1 MDWGNT
7 MLTRLEI
14 IRGLKKLHTIR
25 ARDPVP
31 EELRGW
37 SHNTPPVKPRAYL
50 GLGVGEIA
58 YRYCETKRD
67 LYLRR
72 VLGIKGDSGKA
83 PLVNG
88 AAIHKIFSEASRG
101 VRKLALLGKP
111 GPEIYEELSKEA
123 PRIASTTCP
132 EDLRIT
138 CEKIYR
144 YLALM
149 WSAEIA
155 KARIAYG
162 SQDAAGL
169 IPWITELR
177 VDGTLV
183 GLSDRLSVDAIAEA
197 SIVIEI
203 KTGQKKNFHKL
214 ALAGYA
220 LALESSLETPI
231 DYGVLIYIN
240 PVGEE
245 PEITLESHYISPDT
259 RKEFID
265 ARDEAIDM
273 ILSSKDPGI
282 ARNCPETCPF
292 LEICGVR
299 R

>member
-1 MDWGNT
+1 

-14 IRGLKKLHTIR
+14 VRGLKKLHHIR
-25 ARDPVP
+25 SKDPVP

-37 SHNTPPVKPRAYL
+37 SYHTPPVKPRAYL
-50 GLGVGEIA
+50 GLGVGEVA
-58 YRYCETKRD
+58 YRYCETRRD

-72 VLGIKGDSGKA
+72 VVGARGDSSKPA
-83 PLVNG
+83 LANG
-88 AAIHKIFSEASRG
+88 ASIHRIFSEASKA
-101 VRKLALLGKP
+101 VRALALLGRD
-111 GPEIYEELSKEA
+111 GPEIYEELSRKAGET
-123 PRIASTTCP
+123 ASKICP
-132 EDLRIT
+132 EDSRQQ
-138 CEKIYR
+138 CEKLYR

-149 WSAEIA
+149 WSAEVSKA
-155 KARIAYG
+155 KITYG

-169 IPWITELR
+169 IPWISELR

-183 GLSDRLSVDAIAEA
+183 GLSDRLSIDALAEP

-203 KTGQKKNFHKL
+203 KTGQRRNFHRL

-220 LALESSLETPI
+220 LAIESSLEIPV
-231 DYGVLIYIN
+231 DYGALIYIN
-240 PVGEE
+240 INGEIDISIE
-245 PEITLESHYISPDT
+245 THYISPDL

-265 ARDEAIDM
+265 ARDEAIDL
-273 ILSSKDPGI
+273 ILSGKDPGI

>member
-1 MDWGNT
+1 

-14 IRGLKKLHTIR
+14 IRGLRKLHTIR

-37 SHNTPPVKPRAYL
+37 SHNSPPIKPRAYL
-50 GLGVGEIA
+50 GLGVGEVA
-58 YRYCETKRD
+58 YRYCETRRD

-72 VLGIKGDSGKA
+72 VVGLRGDSGKA
-83 PLVNG
+83 PLANG
-88 AAIHKIFSEASRG
+88 AAIHRIFSEASRG
-101 VRKLALLGKP
+101 VRKLAMLGRT
-111 GPEIYEELSKEA
+111 GPEIYEELSREA
-123 PRIASTTCP
+123 PKIASTECP
-132 EDLRIT
+132 EDLRGS
-138 CEKIYR
+138 CEKLYR

-149 WSAEIA
+149 WSAETA

-162 SQDAAGL
+162 SQDAVGF

-177 VDGTLV
+177 IDGTLA
-183 GLSDRLSVDAIAEA
+183 GLSDRLSIDAMAEA

-203 KTGQKKNFHKL
+203 KTGQRRGFHKL

-220 LALESSLETPI
+220 LAIESSLEVPI

-240 PVGEE
+240 MSREE
-245 PEITLESHYISPDT
+245 PEISIEPHYISPDL

-273 ILSSKDPGI
+273 ILSSRDPGI
-282 ARNCPETCPF
+282 ARNCPDTCPF

>member
-1 MDWGNT
+1 

-14 IRGLKKLHTIR
+14 VRGLRKLHHIR
-25 ARDPVP
+25 SRDPVP

-37 SHNTPPVKPRAYL
+37 SYHTPPMKPRAYL

-58 YRYCETKRD
+58 YRYCETRRD

-72 VLGIKGDSGKA
+72 VVGARGDSSKP
-83 PLVNG
+83 PLASG
-88 AAIHKIFSEASRG
+88 ASIHRIFSEASRA
-101 VRKLALLGKP
+101 VRALALLGRD
-111 GPEIYEELSKEA
+111 GPEIYEELSKKAGE
-123 PRIASTTCP
+123 IAMRSCT
-132 EDLRIT
+132 EDSRGQ
-138 CEKIYR
+138 CEKLYR

-149 WSAEIA
+149 WSAEVS
-155 KARIAYG
+155 KARISFG

-169 IPWITELR
+169 IPWISELR

-183 GLSDRLSVDAIAEA
+183 GLSDRLSIDALAEP

-203 KTGQKKNFHKL
+203 KTGQRRSFHRL

-220 LALESSLETPI
+220 LAIESSLEIPV
-231 DYGVLIYIN
+231 DYGALIYIN
-240 PVGEE
+240 INGEIDISIE
-245 PEITLESHYISPDT
+245 THYISPDL

-273 ILSSKDPGI
+273 ILSGRDPGI

>member
-1 MDWGNT
+1 

-14 IRGLKKLHTIR
+14 VRGLKKLHHIR
-25 ARDPVP
+25 SRDPVP

-37 SHNTPPVKPRAYL
+37 SYHTPPIKPRAYL
-50 GLGVGEIA
+50 GLGVGEVA
-58 YRYCETKRD
+58 YRYCETRRD

-72 VLGIKGDSGKA
+72 VVGARGDGSKPA
-83 PLVNG
+83 LANG
-88 AAIHKIFSEASRG
+88 ASIHKIFSEASKA
-101 VRKLALLGKP
+101 VRALALLGRD
-111 GPEIYEELSKEA
+111 GPEIYEELSKKAGET
-123 PRIASTTCP
+123 ASKICQ
-132 EDLRIT
+132 EESRQQ
-138 CEKIYR
+138 CEKLYR

-149 WSAEIA
+149 WSAEVSKA
-155 KARIAYG
+155 KITYG

-169 IPWITELR
+169 IPWISELR

-183 GLSDRLSVDAIAEA
+183 GLSDRLSIDALAEP

-203 KTGQKKNFHKL
+203 KTGQRRNFHRL

-220 LALESSLETPI
+220 LAIESSLEIPV
-231 DYGVLIYIN
+231 DYGALIYIN
-240 PVGEE
+240 INGEIDISIE
-245 PEITLESHYISPDT
+245 THYISPDL

-265 ARDEAIDM
+265 ARDEAIDL
-273 ILSSKDPGI
+273 ILSGKDPGI

>member
-1 MDWGNT
+1 

-14 IRGLKKLHTIR
+14 IRGLRKLHQIR

-37 SHNTPPVKPRAYL
+37 SHNSPPIKPRAYL

-58 YRYCETKRD
+58 YRYCETRRN

-72 VLGIKGDSGKA
+72 VLGLKGDSGKPA
-83 PLVNG
+83 LING

-101 VRKLALLGKP
+101 VRKLALLGKT
-111 GPEIYEELSKEA
+111 GPDIYEELSKEA
-123 PRIASTTCP
+123 PKIATTCP
-132 EDLRIT
+132 QEIRT
-138 CEKIYR
+138 ACEKIYK

-155 KARIAYG
+155 KARITYAA
-162 SQDAAGL
+162 QDAAGL
-169 IPWITELR
+169 IPWITELK

-183 GLSDRLSVDAIAEA
+183 GLSDKLSVDAIAEA

-203 KTGQKKNFHKL
+203 KTGQKKNFHKH

-220 LALESSLETPI
+220 LAIESSLETPI

-240 PVGEE
+240 TAGEE
-245 PEITLESHYISPDT
+245 PEITLEPHYISPDL

-265 ARDEAIDM
+265 LRDEAIDL
-273 ILSSKDPGI
+273 ILASKDPGV

-292 LEICGVR
+292 LETCGVR
-299 R
+299 K